1 MVDCPRSGRGTTL
14 RTIDSEPTPETAL
27 VRFAAGQ
34 ASTVRATFMTFTQRI
49 RRVAYAALASAVI
62 GVGALSASIVS
73 GALTPAAAQISEDAQ
88 IALEQYGTWRQNPR
102 FGDVWVPSGV
112 PADWRPYE
120 YGHWVYTDEWGWY
133 WVSDD
138 VEANWGWVV
147 FHYGR
152 WVFERGAGWFWVPGD
167 EWAPAWVNWRYG
179 DQYAGWA
186 PLPPDDLIETY
197 EVDPSYWVFVPTRY
211 IAAPRLHTYFL
222 PVYRRSVILRET
234 HVVNRTF
241 PVHGRLA
248 VNPGISPAFVAR
260 VSGAP
265 VATYRV
271 RPRVFASTQG
281 VAGAVQVRREDLR
294 GVRGGRPGGPGG
306 PGRPAPGAGAAAV
319 SVQRTTTLIQPNAA
333 VAAPQPLNKN
343 ERGRL
348 GTNPPRAAQGAPPI
362 APLQQQ
368 TPPAAA
374 PPAGLQRQTPP
385 AIQQQAPAGG
395 PPPPPPPPPPPQSG
409 PPPSTAVPT
418 APAPVQREEHRE
430 RGPGSPPPA
439 GAQGAPP
446 QPNIVRPIPPQAA
459 PPPPPPQQRQVQ
471 PPPPPPPPQQR
482 QVQPPP
488 PPAAHPPPPPPPVAH
503 PPPPPPPAAR
513 PPPPPPP
520 AARAPA
526 PPPPK
531 PGPPPPKKPP
541 PKPGEKPPDAPK

>member
-1 MVDCPRSGRGTTL
+1 
-14 RTIDSEPTPETAL
+14 
-27 VRFAAGQ
+27 
-34 ASTVRATFMTFTQRI
+34 MTFTQHI
-49 RRVAYAALASAVI
+49 RRMAIAALASVAI
-62 GVGALSASIVS
+62 GIGALSASIAS

-88 IALEQYGTWRQNPR
+88 IALEQYGTWRQNAR
-102 FGDVWVPSGV
+102 FGDVWVPNGV

-167 EWAPAWVNWRYG
+167 EWAPAWVNWRNG
-179 DQYAGWA
+179 DEYSGWA

-197 EVDPSYWVFVPTRY
+197 EADPSYWVFVPTRY
-211 IAAPRLHTYFL
+211 IAAPRLNTYFL

-234 HVVNRTF
+234 HVVNRTL
-241 PVHGRLA
+241 PVHGRLG

-281 VAGAVQVRREDLR
+281 VAGAVPVRREDLR
-294 GVRGGRPGGPGG
+294 GVRGGRPGPGGPGGG
-306 PGRPAPGAGAAAV
+306 PGRPAVGAGANAV

-333 VAAPQPLNKN
+333 AAAPQPLNKN

-348 GTNPPRAAQGAPPI
+348 GTNPPRAAQGAPAI
-362 APLQQQ
+362 APLRQQS
-368 TPPAAA
+368 PPSAT
-374 PPAGLQRQTPP
+374 PPAGLQRQTP
-385 AIQQQAPAGG
+385 AIQQQAPEGNSPA
-395 PPPPPPPPPPPQSG
+395 PPPPPPG
-409 PPPSTAVPT
+409 PPSGAAAPSTT
-418 APAPVQREEHRE
+418 APVQREERREEHRE
-430 RGPGSPPPA
+430 RGGPPGPGP
-439 GAQGAPP
+439 QGTPP
-446 QPNIVRPIPPQAA
+446 QPNIVRPIPPQAPA
-459 PPPPPPQQRQVQ
+459 SPPPQQRQVQ

-482 QVQPPP
+482 AV
-488 PPAAHPPPPPPPVAH
+488 PPPPPPVAH
-503 PPPPPPPAAR
+503 P

-526 PPPPK
+526 PPPPRQ
-531 PGPPPPKKPP
+531 GPPPKKPP
-541 PKPGEKPPDAPK
+541 PKPGEKPPETPK